1 MVALEVGGWKLEV
14 GSVTHSPSSI
24 FHSRG
29 RAPTKRRA
37 AILNA
42 EPSPTLKGPR
52 VPIEWQTSTLS
63 NGLRVV
69 TTPVP
74 TAQSVSVN
82 VFVGVGSRGE
92 DRRTNGLSHYMEHM
106 LFKGTERRSD
116 AIVIA
121 EAIEGAGGVLNAYTS
136 KELTCY
142 WNQVPFD
149 KLGLAM
155 DVLADMYRN
164 SLLAQ
169 AEIERER
176 AVVQQEIRRSFDQ
189 PGAWASELLSGA
201 TFGDQP
207 IGWPIAG
214 TIETVETMQRDDFV
228 GHVAAHYVPS
238 NTVVSVA
245 GNTDHAEVLHLAE
258 TLFGDLPASDA
269 PPPLAA
275 LAQFAS
281 DRVIVEKREIAQ
293 CNLGIALH
301 ALPRKDP
308 DRYPLMV
315 LNTILGRGMSSRLFK
330 EVRER
335 RGLAY
340 SVGSGVGRYNDIGT
354 MSVSAGVTL
363 ENLEGAT
370 QVIRNELFRLT
381 TEPPGEEEMTKARDF
396 STGNFRL
403 GLESTMA
410 LAQRAGESLLM
421 TGAIERIDD
430 VVASIGAVTAAD
442 VQRVAQRLFKPG
454 GFAMAVVGP
463 GGDADRLRAILEA
476 A

>member
-1 MVALEVGGWKLEV
+1 MDITWE
-14 GSVTHSPSSI
+14 I
-24 FHSRG
+24 SR
-29 RAPTKRRA
+29 
-37 AILNA
+37 
-42 EPSPTLKGPR
+42 
-52 VPIEWQTSTLS
+52 LS

-82 VFVGVGSRGE
+82 LFVGIGSRGE

-106 LFKGTERRSD
+106 LFKGTPRRPN
-116 AIVIA
+116 AIVVA

-149 KLGLAM
+149 KLDRAM

-164 SLLAQ
+164 AKLEQ
-169 AEIERER
+169 EEIDRER
-176 AVVQQEIRRSFDQ
+176 TVVQQELRRAFDQ
-189 PGAWASELLSGA
+189 PGAWAAELLSRA

-207 IGWPIAG
+207 IGWPIGG
-214 TIETVETMQRDDFV
+214 TLETVEALQRDDFV
-228 GHVAAHYVPS
+228 GHIATYYTPS
-238 NTVVSVA
+238 NTVLSVA
-245 GNTDHAEVLHLAE
+245 GKTTHEEVMALAE
-258 TLFGDLPASDA
+258 RYLGDVEDRAVPA
-269 PPPLAA
+269 PPPARA
-275 LAQFAS
+275 GFP
-281 DRVIVEKREIAQ
+281 DERIIIEKREIAQ
-293 CNLGIALH
+293 CNAGIALH
-301 ALPRKDP
+301 AVARRDP
-308 DRYPLMV
+308 DRYPLMI

-340 SVGSGVGRYNDIGT
+340 SVGSGVQRFLDAGV
-354 MSVSAGVTL
+354 MSISAGVTL
-363 ENLEGAT
+363 DNLYEAT
-370 QVIRNELFRLT
+370 TVIRDELFRARD
-381 TEPPGEEEMTKARDF
+381 EAVPADEIAKAREF

-421 TGAIERIDD
+421 LGEIEPVED
-430 VVASIGAVTAAD
+430 VVAAIDAVSADD
-442 VQRVAQRLFKPG
+442 VQRVARRLFAPG

-463 GGDADRLRAILEA
+463 GGDAGRLEEILA
-476 A
+476 AA

>member
-1 MVALEVGGWKLEV
+1 
-14 GSVTHSPSSI
+14 
-24 FHSRG
+24 
-29 RAPTKRRA
+29 
-37 AILNA
+37 
-42 EPSPTLKGPR
+42 
-52 VPIEWQTSTLS
+52 VPIEWQISTLP

-69 TTPVP
+69 TTPVA

-82 VFVGVGSRGE
+82 VFVGIGSRGE

-149 KLGLAM
+149 KLALAM
-155 DVLADMYRN
+155 DVLADMYRR
-164 SLLAQ
+164 SLLDQ
-169 AEIERER
+169 AEIDRER
-176 AVVQQEIRRSFDQ
+176 TVVQQEIRRAFDQ
-189 PGAWASELLSGA
+189 PGAWASELLSRA

-207 IGWPIAG
+207 IGWPVAG
-214 TIETVETMQRDDFV
+214 SIETVEAMRRDDFV
-228 GHVAAHYVPS
+228 QHVASYYVPS
-238 NTVVSVA
+238 NTVLSIA
-245 GNTDHAEVLHLAE
+245 GNTTHAEVLRLAE
-258 TLFGDLPASDA
+258 DLFGDLPDGAVPAS
-269 PPPLAA
+269 PAA
-275 LAQFAS
+275 VTQFAPE
-281 DRVIVEKREIAQ
+281 RVVVETREIAQ
-293 CNLGIALH
+293 CNMGIALH
-301 ALPRKDP
+301 ALPRNDP

-340 SVGSGVGRYNDIGT
+340 SVGSGVSRYSDIGA

-363 ENLEGAT
+363 EHLEEAT
-370 QVIRNELFRLT
+370 QVIRDQLFRMRDELA
-381 TEPPGEEEMTKARDF
+381 GEEEMTKARDF

-410 LAQRAGESLLM
+410 LAQRAGEALLM
-421 TGAIERIDD
+421 TGEIEPIED
-430 VVASIGAVTAAD
+430 VVSSIAAVTAND

-463 GGDADRLRAILEA
+463 GGDAARLQEILDA

>member
-1 MVALEVGGWKLEV
+1 MAVAWQI
-14 GSVTHSPSSI
+14 SSL
-24 FHSRG
+24 
-29 RAPTKRRA
+29 A
-37 AILNA
+37 
-42 EPSPTLKGPR
+42 
-52 VPIEWQTSTLS
+52 

-92 DRRTNGLSHYMEHM
+92 DRRTNGVSHYMEHM

-116 AIVIA
+116 AIQIA

-149 KLGLAM
+149 RLPLAL
-155 DVLADMYRN
+155 DVLADMFRH
-164 SLLAQ
+164 SKLEQ
-169 AEIERER
+169 AEIDRER
-176 AVVQQEIRRSFDQ
+176 TVVQQEIRRSHDQ
-189 PGAWASELLSGA
+189 PGAWASELLSRA

-214 TIETVETMQRDDFV
+214 TLDTVGAMQRDDFV
-228 GHVAAHYVPS
+228 QHVATHYVPS

-245 GNTDHAEVLHLAE
+245 GNTTHDEVLALSRE
-258 TLFGDLPASDA
+258 LFGDLADRPA
-269 PPPLAA
+269 PPPATA
-275 LAQFAS
+275 RIAFDDDA
-281 DRVIVEKREIAQ
+281 VVVEKRDIAQ
-293 CNLGIALH
+293 CNIGIALH
-301 ALPRKDP
+301 ALPRMDS
-308 DRYPLMV
+308 DRYPLQV
-315 LNTILGRGMSSRLFK
+315 LNTVLGRGMSSRLFK

-340 SVGSGVGRYNDIGT
+340 SVGSGAARYSDAGV

-363 ENLEGAT
+363 EHLEEAT
-370 QVIRNELFRLT
+370 SVIRDELFKLT
-381 TEPPGEEEMTKARDF
+381 TDAVSEEEITKARDF
-396 STGNFRL
+396 SIGNFRL

-421 TGAIERIDD
+421 TGEIEPIED
-430 VVASIGAVTAAD
+430 VVDAIAAVTPVD
-442 VQRVAQRLFKPG
+442 VQRVARRLFRPG

-463 GGDADRLRAILEA
+463 GGDADRLRAILA

>member
-1 MVALEVGGWKLEV
+1 MAVAWQ
-14 GSVTHSPSSI
+14 I
-24 FHSRG
+24 SRL
-29 RAPTKRRA
+29 A
-37 AILNA
+37 
-42 EPSPTLKGPR
+42 
-52 VPIEWQTSTLS
+52 

-92 DRRTNGLSHYMEHM
+92 DRRTNGVSHYMEHM

-116 AIVIA
+116 AIQIA

-149 KLGLAM
+149 RLRLAL
-155 DVLADMYRN
+155 DVLADMFRH
-164 SLLAQ
+164 SKLEQ
-169 AEIERER
+169 AEIDRER
-176 AVVQQEIRRSFDQ
+176 TVVQQEIRRSHDQ
-189 PGAWASELLSGA
+189 PGAWASELLSRA

-214 TIETVETMQRDDFV
+214 TLDTVGAMQREDFTR
-228 GHVAAHYVPS
+228 HVATHYVPS
-238 NTVVSVA
+238 NTVVSIA
-245 GNTDHAEVLHLAE
+245 GNTTHDEVLALSQE
-258 TLFGDLPASDA
+258 LFGDLADRLV
-269 PPPLAA
+269 PPPPAA
-275 LAQFAS
+275 
-281 DRVIVEKREIAQ
+281 RVAFDDDPVVVEKRDIAQ
-293 CNLGIALH
+293 CNIGIALH
-301 ALPRKDP
+301 ALPRMDP
-308 DRYPLMV
+308 DRYPLQV
-315 LNTILGRGMSSRLFK
+315 LNTVLGRGMSSRLFK

-340 SVGSGVGRYNDIGT
+340 SVGSGAARYSDTGV

-363 ENLEGAT
+363 EHLEEAT
-370 QVIRNELFRLT
+370 SVIRDELFKLT
-381 TEPPGEEEMTKARDF
+381 AEAVSEEEITKARDF
-396 STGNFRL
+396 SIGNFRL

-421 TGAIERIDD
+421 TGEIEPIED
-430 VVASIGAVTAAD
+430 VVGAIAAVTSAD
-442 VQRVAQRLFKPG
+442 VQRVARRLFRPG

-463 GGDADRLRAILEA
+463 GGNPDRLRAILA